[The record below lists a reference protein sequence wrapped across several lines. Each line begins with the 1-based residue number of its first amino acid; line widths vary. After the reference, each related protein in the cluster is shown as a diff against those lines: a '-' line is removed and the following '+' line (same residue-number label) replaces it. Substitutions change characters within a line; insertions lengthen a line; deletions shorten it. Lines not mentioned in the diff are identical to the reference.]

1 MSKYFQ
7 KVWFILGDL
16 RGKLPLLLIFLI
28 VSSITETVGIGLL
41 APFFAIVQDPKL
53 IQKVPILK
61 QVATLFNITSN
72 ETFIALLCI
81 LIITVFVVKSVLYF
95 LSKYYILKFSH
106 SHRGVVIET
115 LNRAYLYSEYNY
127 IAGKNSSDLTKNI
140 LIETQNFCYKVL
152 LALLYGISNFLILIF
167 LFVLMAATNLFLLV
181 TTLAALLPIF
191 LLIYS
196 MKNRLKTWGKVASE
210 SQQKIIQTLNHGLGG
225 LKETRVIGCEPYFET
240 QMQSFTHQ
248 HAEAESLSASFEM
261 LPRILIESVLV
272 IFIVSLIAISQLI
285 FARSTDSLISSLSV
299 FAVASIRLL
308 PAASQVMGTLGSI
321 QGTRHSVDILYA
333 DLKEAEHQYT
343 AYRNTATLA
352 NKKLPSSIREVSLLS
367 MNFVNQIQL
376 ADVVYGY
383 SKTLAPAINGVSLKI
398 RKGES
403 IAFIGKSGAGKTTL
417 VDIILGLLT
426 PQNGDITVDG
436 VSIYQDLR
444 AWQNMLGY
452 IPQSIFLLDDTV
464 ERNIAFGVPDHLI
477 NHSRL
482 QEAIVAAQ
490 LEELVFQLPNGVQ
503 TQVGERGVRLSGGQR
518 QRIGIARAL
527 YHEREILVL
536 DEATSALDNETEQ
549 RVSEAIR
556 ALAGKKTVI
565 IIAHR
570 LSTVEHC
577 DRVYLL
583 EQGRV
588 IKSGSYAEV
597 VKASSK

>member
-1 MSKYFQ
+1 
-7 KVWFILGDL
+7 
-16 RGKLPLLLIFLI
+16 
-28 VSSITETVGIGLL
+28 
-41 APFFAIVQDPKL
+41 
-53 IQKVPILK
+53 
-61 QVATLFNITSN
+61 
-72 ETFIALLCI
+72 
-81 LIITVFVVKSVLYF
+81 
-95 LSKYYILKFSH
+95 
-106 SHRGVVIET
+106 
-115 LNRAYLYSEYNY
+115 
-127 IAGKNSSDLTKNI
+127 
-140 LIETQNFCYKVL
+140 
-152 LALLYGISNFLILIF
+152 
-167 LFVLMAATNLFLLV
+167 MAATNLFLLV

-225 LKETRVIGCEPYFET
+225 LKETRIIGCEPYFET
-240 QMQSFTHQ
+240 KMEGFTHQ
-248 HAEAESLSASFEM
+248 HAQAESLSASFEM

-333 DLKEAEHQYT
+333 DLREAEQQYA
-343 AYRNTATLA
+343 AYSNTAPGMTD
-352 NKKLPSSIREVSLLS
+352 KKLSSATEASLPMRFMKEV
-367 MNFVNQIQL
+367 QL

-426 PQNGDITVDG
+426 PQKGDITVDG
-436 VSIYQDLR
+436 VSIYKNLR

-583 EQGRV
+583 EQGRIV
-588 IKSGSYAEV
+588 KSGSYAEV
-597 VKASSK
+597 VKA